1 VSNVLFL
8 TSIEQLL
15 SKSIALL
22 EPKFYALPINKNIVY
37 WTTQILLIQEI
48 FSKSANIFSPEN
60 VMLWLTIWLPH
71 VLLLLFSSEQSRRD
85 DLESLGYVLMYFLR
99 GRLENQLLY
108 NVQITFCLWL
118 YITEY
123 LSSQPSLAR
132 LESRHK
138 KTEVWQN

>member
-1 VSNVLFL
+1 MSCFWHQLSNCYLKALLFWNPNSMHCQS
-8 TSIEQLL
+8 TKISCIEQQKYC
-15 SKSIALL
+15 SSRKFS
-22 EPKFYALPINKNIVY
+22 PKVQTF
-37 WTTQILLIQEI
+37 
-48 FSKSANIFSPEN
+48 FFPEN